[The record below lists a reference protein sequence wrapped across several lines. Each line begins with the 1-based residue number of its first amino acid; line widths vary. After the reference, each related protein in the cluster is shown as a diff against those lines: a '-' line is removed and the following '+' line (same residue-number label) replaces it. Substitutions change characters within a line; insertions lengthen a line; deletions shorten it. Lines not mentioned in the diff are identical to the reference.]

1 MQGKRIIVTGK
12 VQGVFFR
19 QSTKEQ
25 AEKLGLG
32 GWVRNNTDGSVEIAA
47 FGEAAAVSRLV
58 EWSREG
64 SPGAE
69 VENLEIEP
77 LVYEERADFQVAE

>member
-1 MQGKRIIVTGK
+1 MQGRRIIVTGK

-25 AEKLGLG
+25 AEKLGLS
-32 GWVRNNTDGSVEIAA
+32 GWVRNNPDGSVEIAA
-47 FGEAAAVSRLV
+47 FGEEQAVSRLV

-64 SPGAE
+64 SPGAA
-69 VENLEIEP
+69 VENIQTEP
-77 LVYEERADFQVAE
+77 LAFEEHSGFQVAG